1 LSVSEF
7 MEDMLE
13 SWGID
18 VDTFNSSLEA
28 KDFVEANPDAFDLII
43 LDQTMPKLTGI
54 ELARHIVGVNPHVPI
69 VLYTGYSEEIS
80 SSDVEI
86 LGIQAL
92 VKKPI
97 DVDDFY
103 QLTKSILANH

>member
-1 LSVSEF
+1 

-13 SWGID
+13 NWGMD
-18 VDTFNSSLEA
+18 VYSFNSSLEA
-28 KDFVEANPDAFDLII
+28 REFIEANPNAFDLII

-54 ELARHIVGVNPHVPI
+54 ELARQIVAANPHVPI
-69 VLYTGYSEEIS
+69 ILYTGYSEEIK
-80 SSDVEI
+80 SSDIEI

-97 DVDDFY
+97 DVQEFY
-103 QLTKSILANH
+103 QLTKSILGDSL